1 MANSNPAI
9 IESAPRDREVSFPL
23 DSIAGIKTEF
33 VLSVDST
40 VAEDIIGTEGYVP
53 AFDMCEVIGED
64 EEGNE
69 VYQTNEDLLEMLTNV
84 DFLPFSFFGMRQNV
98 DKLENFDTNGNKL
111 DFEGNNMFRQYI
123 GYVVVSADDKLT
135 PDSEVFVY
143 SRKKGSTETRLVNCC
158 SIGIGGHVA
167 INDVIVNDETG
178 NIDAYNT
185 IMDSIVRETSE
196 ELKLP
201 EGTEILNNMTFEG
214 FLQDFETDVNSLHLA
229 LVFHLRLDP
238 RTLTTGEVELAHLE
252 PRTLRSFMEDSRE
265 DSLLEPWSYSIAEY
279 VCMGPAQST
288 EYPEDGDDFEEA

>member
-1 MANSNPAI
+1 MANSNLST
-9 IESAPRDREVSFPL
+9 IEAVVREREVSFPL

-40 VAEDIIGTEGYVP
+40 VSEDILGTEGYQP
-53 AFDMCEVIGED
+53 AFDLCDVVGED

-69 VYQTNEDLLEMLTNV
+69 VYQTNEEFLEMLTNI

-98 DKLENFDTNGNKL
+98 DKLENFDPDGNKL

-123 GYVVVSADDKLT
+123 GYVVVCADEKLT
-135 PDSEVFVY
+135 PESEVFVY
-143 SRKKGSTETRLVNCC
+143 SRNKGSTETRLVNCC

-167 INDVIVNDETG
+167 INDVVINDETG
-178 NIDAYNT
+178 NIDAYTT

-265 DSLLEPWSYSIAEY
+265 ESPLEPWSYSIAEY
-279 VCMGPAQST
+279 VCMDVMQS
-288 EYPEDGDDFEEA
+288 PEDGDDFEEV